1 MCISV
6 RLKLL
11 CGEKILLLCMLSVLS
26 CDKMFYGVVN
36 SITNK
41 NTLIN
46 YVIDFYTTKLLY
58 SSKSFW

>member
-1 MCISV
+1 MSV
-6 RLKLL
+6 GLKLL

-26 CDKMFYGVVN
+26 CDKMFYGVIN

-46 YVIDFYTTKLLY
+46 YVIDFYTTKLY
-58 SSKSFW
+58 RAVKAF